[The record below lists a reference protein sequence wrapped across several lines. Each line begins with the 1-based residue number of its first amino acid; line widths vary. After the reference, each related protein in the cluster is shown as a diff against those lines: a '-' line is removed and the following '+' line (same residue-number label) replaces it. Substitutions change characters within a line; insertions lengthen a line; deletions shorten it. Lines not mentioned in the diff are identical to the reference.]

1 MKLQTA
7 LTILFLSGFTTVFSQ
22 NIEAPKPTDSAVQR
36 YDIGGAINTSTQ
48 IITVSEI
55 RTRTSNNKA
64 EKTQTR
70 WDSTQYP
77 DPNRIPY
84 RTRRN
89 IFSHALAFP
98 STLWNAVWYPV
109 GQFTIWMEQKH
120 VHQQLIN
127 FFFNKAHTGAIF
139 PVISFGGNT
148 GVAGGIIAFHNNL
161 FNRQKSLNFTF
172 LYGSSDDNSAIF
184 TYTDPE
190 VWGSPAILKLTA
202 EYFNDSDENH
212 FIGGNFS
219 RESDRSS
226 YAITRRNAQL
236 DLGFPLSS
244 TITWDFMA
252 KFEHF
257 DIEPSDE
264 SRFGERFPTDIPGI
278 GMNNIGAIGAILTF
292 DFRNGWPRTL
302 SGALLKIG
310 YDFNSEFSDA
320 QFQFHHYFGEFQT
333 FVSLPLL
340 AKNRRV
346 SARAR
351 LDKVENVAGKDIP
364 FYALSMLGDEN
375 TLRGF
380 DQNRFRGKGALMF
393 NFEYRYPIYDTWD
406 AVIFLDEGQVFDEY
420 EQLRLDRFHWGAGFG
435 LRFMTSTGFLF
446 RLEFGFS
453 NEKTPRGLLGLTP
466 NF

>member
-1 MKLQTA
+1 MKHFV
-7 LTILFLSGFTTVFSQ
+7 TIIIIFLSGFTTVFSQ
-22 NIEAPKPTDSAVQR
+22 NVESQQPTVNVVQ
-36 YDIGGAINTSTQ
+36 ISELGGVINKSTQ
-48 IITVSEI
+48 IITISES
-55 RTRTSNNKA
+55 RARASDKNA
-64 EKTQTR
+64 ENTQTR
-70 WDSTQYP
+70 RDTTQYP
-77 DPNRIPY
+77 DPNLTPY
-84 RTRRN
+84 RTRRTV
-89 IFSHALAFP
+89 FSHALALP
-98 STLWNAVWYPV
+98 STLWNAAWYPV

-120 VHQQLIN
+120 VHQRLIN

-148 GVAGGIIAFHNNL
+148 GVAGGVIAFHNNL
-161 FNRQKSLNFTF
+161 FNRQKLVNFTF
-172 LYGSSDDNSAIF
+172 LYGSSDDNSAIL
-184 TYTDPE
+184 TYTDPAI
-190 VWGSPAILKLTA
+190 WGSPAILKLTA

-219 RESDRSS
+219 GVSDRSS
-226 YAITRRNAQL
+226 YAITRRNTQL

-244 TITWDFMA
+244 AIAWDISA

-257 DIEPSDE
+257 DIEPSNE

-278 GMNNIGAIGAILTF
+278 GTNNLGSIGTILTF

-320 QFQFHHYFGEFQT
+320 QFQFHHYFGEIQT
-333 FVSLPLL
+333 FVSLPFL
-340 AKNRRV
+340 ARNRRF

-351 LDKVENVAGKDIP
+351 LDKAENVAGKDIP

-380 DQNRFRGKGALMF
+380 DQNRFRDKGSLMF
-393 NFEYRYPIYDTWD
+393 NFEYRYPIYDTFD
-406 AVIFLDEGQVFDEY
+406 AVIFWDEGQVFDEF

-435 LRFMTSTGFLF
+435 LRFMTTTGFLF

-453 NEKTPRGLLGLTP
+453 NEKTPRALLGLTP